1 MLKVYV
7 ELPLQLQIPF
17 AVLSLVTLDE
27 TILDMTSLNSPSFR
41 QKRYAFGNGLS
52 VTLFQACLFQKRNFG
67 SVYFVNFIIFQ
78 RIVYESQFSANFHRW
93 NALLHN

>member
-41 QKRYAFGNGLS
+41 QKRYAFGKGIS
-52 VTLFQACLFQKRNFG
+52 VSLFRTCLFQKRNIG

-78 RIVYESQFSANFHRW
+78 RIVQKSQFSANFHRW

>member
-1 MLKVYV
+1 MISTV
-7 ELPLQLQIPF
+7 Q
-17 AVLSLVTLDE
+17 S
-27 TILDMTSLNSPSFR
+27 SPSFQ
-41 QKRYAFGNGLS
+41 QKRYAFGKGIS
-52 VTLFQACLFQKRNFG
+52 VSLFRTCLFQKRNIG